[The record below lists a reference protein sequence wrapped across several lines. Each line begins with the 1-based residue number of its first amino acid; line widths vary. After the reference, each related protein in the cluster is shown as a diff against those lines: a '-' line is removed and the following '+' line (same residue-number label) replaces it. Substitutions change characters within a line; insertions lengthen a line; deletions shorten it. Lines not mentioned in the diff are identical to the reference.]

1 VIRLILWGTHGNPGK
16 MKSRFQIATGA
27 GKFDQMLGGGVESCS
42 ITETWQE
49 VTDGADGDRL
59 KWLSLRLRMDSL
71 TCDVAKLC

>member
-1 VIRLILWGTHGNPGK
+1 MGYPGK

-49 VTDGADGDRL
+49 VTDGDRL
-59 KWLSLRLRMDSL
+59 NWLSLRLRMDSL